1 MEVPLIC
8 LTETHIFLAIA
19 VNRIPIAYEF
29 ARNANH
35 FDKFK
40 AFQYLITNK
49 IFNF

>member
-8 LTETHIFLAIA
+8 LTGTHLFLAIA

-29 ARNANH
+29 ARSANH

-40 AFQYLITNK
+40 AFQYLIKNK
-49 IFNF
+49 ILNY